1 MVQEVL
7 KRQFF
12 IVYPPFTNF
21 SNLREIFD
29 RNICFLCLRVGKWP
43 RIFKRTHPAGK
54 PNPLPKRK
62 CLRRCALSRLRAVTE
77 VRCTDRMTPSFV
89 INRPQNSFLSASIQT
104 RVNFITSCRCHFRL
118 IFHQSPTSMRTISNH
133 SQPERPNTS
142 YLDFFD
148 SRGGRGTGFNFLE
161 QSRYNF
167 QGPSPKSI
175 VAGGANR
182 LKKSLSLKCEKIQ
195 KFLRKIHRIRTIP

>member
-1 MVQEVL
+1 MP
-7 KRQFF
+7 K
-12 IVYPPFTNF
+12 
-21 SNLREIFD
+21 
-29 RNICFLCLRVGKWP
+29 RVGKWP

-62 CLRRCALSRLRAVTE
+62 CLKRCALSWLRAVTE
-77 VRCTDRMTPSFV
+77 VRRTDRMTPSFLV
-89 INRPQNSFLSASIQT
+89 NRPQNSFLSASIQT

-148 SRGGRGTGFNFLE
+148 SRGGGDWIQFSRIVKVQLSGTL
-161 QSRYNF
+161 
-167 QGPSPKSI
+167 PKKHRSTKGKQ
-175 VAGGANR
+175 VEKNPCH
-182 LKKSLSLKCEKIQ
+182 LNVKKSKNS
-195 KFLRKIHRIRTIP
+195 